1 MGNNIVIATSSDLY
15 DQMNSQIQE
24 DQKLILSQI
33 KEISRLTSENLK
45 NSILYE
51 GAKRESTNLKDEIRS
66 LRAGVDRLKEIAFM
80 HCEMFE
86 QIYGTDGITFNYDK
100 MSEYLDVAVLLE
112 TLYGRKTP
120 YIKEIRD
127 RMSRMRI

>member
-1 MGNNIVIATSSDLY
+1 
-15 DQMNSQIQE
+15 
-24 DQKLILSQI
+24 
-33 KEISRLTSENLK
+33 
-45 NSILYE
+45 
-51 GAKRESTNLKDEIRS
+51 
-66 LRAGVDRLKEIAFM
+66 VDRLKEIAFM